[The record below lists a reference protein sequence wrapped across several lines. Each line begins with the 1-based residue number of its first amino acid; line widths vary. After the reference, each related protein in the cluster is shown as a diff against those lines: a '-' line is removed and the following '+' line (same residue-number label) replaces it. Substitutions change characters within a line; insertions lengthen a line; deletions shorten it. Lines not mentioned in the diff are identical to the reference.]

1 MGLFDKLQSMFQ
13 SDRVDVRERFEILR
27 KAVSGTMSKFY
38 MARDRK
44 NDRIVGLKIAD
55 REKWTAFEARFKGL
69 QKPSEGEIA
78 ASLHHPRVV
87 ETFEYGMTND
97 GLQYIVMEF
106 VKGPGLHQVLNSRD
120 PCLEGNRLKLI
131 RQMAEALEYVHEQK
145 YIHRDV
151 CPRNYIYETDTGNIK
166 LIDFGLSLPAKPEF
180 MQPGNRTGTPLY
192 MAPEVVRR
200 RSTDIRLDIFAMGV
214 SAYQICTYELPWP
227 VLETTGQAALAHD
240 TQPPRDL
247 LDYRPNFNR
256 AAAKAIMRCIRPNPN
271 DRPSSAAEFLR
282 AIRGIERDDE

>member
-44 NDRIVGLKIAD
+44 TDRIIGLKIAD
-55 REKWTAFEARFKGL
+55 REKWTTFEARFKGL
-69 QKPSEGEIA
+69 QKPTEGEIA
-78 ASLHHPRVV
+78 SSLHHPRVV
-87 ETFEYGMTND
+87 ETYEYGMTND

-106 VKGPGLHQVLNSRD
+106 VKGPGLHQLLNGRD

-200 RSTDIRLDIFAMGV
+200 RTTDIRLDIFALGV

-247 LDYRPNFNR
+247 LVYRPTFNR

-271 DRPSSAAEFLR
+271 DRPPTATDFLR
-282 AIRGIERDDE
+282 AIRGLHQDDE

>member
-1 MGLFDKLQSMFQ
+1 MGLFDRIQSMFQ
-13 SDRVDVRERFEILR
+13 SDRVDMSERFEILR
-27 KAVSGTMSKFY
+27 KAISGTMSKFY

-44 NDRIVGLKIAD
+44 TDKIIGLKIAD
-55 REKWTAFEARFKGL
+55 REKWATFEARFKGL
-69 QKPSEGEIA
+69 RKPTEGAIA
-78 ASLHHPRVV
+78 ATLHHPLVV
-87 ETFEYGMTND
+87 ETYEHGMTSD

-106 VKGPGLHQVLNSRD
+106 VKGPGLHQLLYNHD
-120 PCLEGNRLKLI
+120 LCLEGHRVQFA

-151 CPRNYIYETDTGNIK
+151 CPRNFIFESETGNIK
-166 LIDFGLSLPAKPEF
+166 LIDFGLSVPARPEF

-200 RSTDIRLDIFAMGV
+200 RATDHRLDIFAMGV

-240 TQPPRDL
+240 TQQPRDIL
-247 LDYRPNFNR
+247 EYCPTLNR
-256 AAAKAIMRCIRPNPN
+256 TLAKAIMRCIRPNPN
-271 DRPSSAAEFLR
+271 DRPATAADFLR
-282 AIRGIERDDE
+282 SIRGIERDEE